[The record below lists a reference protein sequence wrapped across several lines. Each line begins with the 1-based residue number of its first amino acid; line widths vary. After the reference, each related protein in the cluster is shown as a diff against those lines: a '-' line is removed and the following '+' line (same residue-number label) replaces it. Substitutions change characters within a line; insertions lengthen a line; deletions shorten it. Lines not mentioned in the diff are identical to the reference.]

1 MRFDLLRL
9 ADGIGQFG
17 SARYG
22 YARFGTGKP
31 GALHFDTDPVEYDH
45 FGTVLVASDRSAS
58 HRFGYDRFVH
68 VRSASARS
76 VNVRFASVR
85 FVSDPLD
92 CSRDGVRVDRV
103 LLDELPDGLLVNLDS
118 HGFDH
123 GCDRGSRGYSE
134 LRGCRDCYVRL
145 DRFGLCIPRS
155 VEKLQFD
162 SVFVGSRWACN
173 RCCGTG

>member
-1 MRFDLLRL
+1 MRFGLLWL
-9 ADGIGQFG
+9 ADGIGRFG

-22 YARFGTGKP
+22 YARFGTGKT
-31 GALHFDTDPVEYDH
+31 GAHHFDTDPVEYDH
-45 FGTVLVASDRSAS
+45 FGTVFVASDRSGS
-58 HRFGYDRFVH
+58 YRFGYDRFVH
-68 VRSASARS
+68 VRSAIARS

-103 LLDELPDGLLVNLDS
+103 LLGELPDGLLVNLDS
-118 HGFDH
+118 HG
-123 GCDRGSRGYSE
+123 CDRGYSE
-134 LRGCRDCYVRL
+134 LRDCRDCYVRL